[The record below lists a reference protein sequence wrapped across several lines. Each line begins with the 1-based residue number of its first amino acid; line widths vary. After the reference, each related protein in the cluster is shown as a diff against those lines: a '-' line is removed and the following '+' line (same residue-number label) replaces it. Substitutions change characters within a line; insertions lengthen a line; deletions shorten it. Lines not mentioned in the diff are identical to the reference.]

1 LKIKGEEFKLQTPIY
16 DDDIWAKIKSKI
28 RVDPNLGQEKVGQLW
43 SLLDQF
49 PNIFTWNKGELGCY
63 KYDEHMGPIFLRCT
77 KILSQRHFLKI
88 I

>member
-63 KYDEHMGPIFLRCT
+63 KYDEHMGPNFLRCT
-77 KILSQRHFLKI
+77 KILSQRHFFLI

>member
-1 LKIKGEEFKLQTPIY
+1 M
-16 DDDIWAKIKSKI
+16 
-28 RVDPNLGQEKVGQLW
+28 VHPNLGQEKVGQLW

-77 KILSQRHFLKI
+77 KILSQRHLF
-88 I
+88 